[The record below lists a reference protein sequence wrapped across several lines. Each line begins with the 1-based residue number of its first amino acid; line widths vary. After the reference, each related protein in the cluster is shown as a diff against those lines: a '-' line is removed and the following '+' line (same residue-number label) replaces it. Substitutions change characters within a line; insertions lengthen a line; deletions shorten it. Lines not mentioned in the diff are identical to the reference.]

1 MKKKVD
7 LIQGSP
13 AKSLLIFAIPMIL
26 GNLFQQF
33 YNMADSMIVGNFVS
47 EQALAAVGASYSLT
61 NVFIMIAI
69 GGGNGAAVLTSQ
81 YLGAGQYDRMKT
93 SIYTALLTFLG
104 LSIGLGAFGWLMNHG
119 ILTALDTPP
128 DVLAQAELYLGI
140 YFIGLPFLFM
150 YNVLASVFHAMGDS
164 GTPLYLLIFSSV
176 LNVILD
182 IVSVTWLHMDVD
194 GVAYATVLAQGIS
207 AAISF
212 GLLLRRLRQFP
223 EINQPAAAAI
233 KPENGLETG
242 RENKAD
248 YTKADQTVKAKEKG
262 KPALYDRQMLLRGT
276 RIAVPTILQQSIVS
290 IGMLLVQSVINGF
303 GSGALAGYSAG
314 SRIESIAIVPM
325 IAAGNAVATFTAQNI
340 GAGQLERV
348 KKGYHASYGI
358 VIGFAVLIAVILTCF
373 NRQIILG
380 FLGSEPSAEALA
392 TGTGY
397 LSFMAFFF
405 VWIGLKA
412 SVDGVLRGAGDMTVF
427 TIANLVNL
435 TIRVVFAKTMA
446 PVIGAAAVWY
456 AVPIGWIANYLIS
469 GSRYLTGK
477 WKQKRVI

>member
-1 MKKKVD
+1 MRKKSD
-7 LIQGSP
+7 LTQGAP
-13 AKSLLIFAIPMIL
+13 AKSLLLFAIPMIL

-47 EQALAAVGASYSLT
+47 ENALAAVGASYSLT

-69 GGGNGAAVLTSQ
+69 GGGNGSAVLTSQ
-81 YLGAGQYDRMKT
+81 YLGAGQYGRMKT
-93 SIYTALLTFLG
+93 SVYTALLTFLG
-104 LSIGLGAFGWLMNHG
+104 VSIALGAFGLAMNHR
-119 ILTALDTPP
+119 ILMALDTPAN
-128 DVLAQAELYLGI
+128 VLAQAELYLGI
-140 YFIGLPFLFM
+140 YFLGLPFLFM
-150 YNVLASVFHAMGDS
+150 YNVLASVFHALGDS
-164 GTPLYLLIFSSV
+164 RTPLYLLIFSSV

-182 IVSVTWLHMDVD
+182 IISVTWLHMDVD

-212 GLLLRRLRQFP
+212 GLLLRKLNQFP
-223 EINQPAAAAI
+223 GEDRR
-233 KPENGLETG
+233 NGGEA
-242 RENKAD
+242 AD
-248 YTKADQTVKAKEKG
+248 YAEKAG
-262 KPALYDRQMLLRGT
+262 KPALYDSQMLRRGT
-276 RIAVPTILQQSIVS
+276 RIAIPTILQQSIVS

-325 IAAGNAVATFTAQNI
+325 IATGNAVATFTAQNI
-340 GAGQLERV
+340 GAGQLDRV
-348 KKGYHASYGI
+348 RQGYRASYGI
-358 VIGFAVLIAVILTCF
+358 VIGFAAAIALILTCL
-373 NRQIILG
+373 NRQIIMA
-380 FLGSEPSAEALA
+380 FLGAEPSAEALA

-397 LSFMAFFF
+397 LSFIAFFF

-412 SVDGVLRGAGDMTVF
+412 CVDGVLRGAGDMTVF

-456 AVPIGWIANYLIS
+456 AVPIGWIANYVIS
-469 GSRYLTGK
+469 GSRYLTGR